1 MDGFV
6 TAGIVP
12 AIQVF
17 FQIDVLKFVDA
28 RYKGW
33 A

>member
-6 TAGIVP
+6 TAGLVP
-12 AIQVF
+12 GHPGF

-28 RYKGW
+28 RHKGW